1 MHKIIDA
8 QGPSTCR
15 SDLGTSTF
23 DVTALSDGT
32 VSGIDCLQ
40 LNRLART
47 AGAPI
52 DKGAGKRL
60 FKKIGDQVEQGE
72 PLYRVYAFDSAELD
86 LAAVTAKANSGYMI
100 DGADMRSAR

>member
-1 MHKIIDA
+1 MRRVLRPAAPIWERRH
-8 QGPSTCR
+8 STLR
-15 SDLGTSTF
+15 HYLTEQI
-23 DVTALSDGT
+23 
-32 VSGIDCLQ
+32 GIDCLQ

-52 DKGAGKRL
+52 DKGAGIGL

-72 PLYRVYAFDSAELD
+72 PLYRVYARDSAELD
-86 LAAVTAKANSGYMI
+86 LATATAKTNSGYTI